1 MLARQQVVVL
11 ERPARR
17 RPEEVTLPP
26 SSPLPGPTA
35 LFLSETIEGLN
46 EGANFLSRLSAG
58 ELARMRS
65 ACRQLVFQAGE
76 SIFAQG
82 TAHEGIFL
90 IDSGRVR
97 VFYSAPSGREI
108 TLAYW
113 TQGHFI
119 GGPEICGG
127 GIHMWSGE
135 ALEECRITIL
145 PSAAVQTLI
154 TQVPNFALCLIEGL
168 VAKGK
173 CYSAMAQMLGTRSV
187 IERLAQFLVNLSELY
202 GVADRSAV
210 IINRKITHDQ
220 IAAMVGSTRQWVTM
234 MLKRFKKN
242 GIVSID
248 ARYIRIDRPERLQ
261 EMLFKDAD

>member
-1 MLARQQVVVL
+1 MIMLARQQVAVI
-11 ERPARR
+11 EQAARR
-17 RPEEVTLPP
+17 KSEEPIPPP
-26 SSPLPGPTA
+26 SLPGPTA
-35 LFLSETIEGLN
+35 LFLSEAIDGLY
-46 EGANFLSRLSAG
+46 EGANFLSRLSPG
-58 ELARMRS
+58 ELARMRF
-65 ACRQLVFQAGE
+65 AGRQLLFKAGE
-76 SIFAQG
+76 PIFAQG
-82 TAHEGIFL
+82 ALHEGIFL
-90 IDSGRVR
+90 IDSGCVR

-108 TLAYW
+108 TLAHW

-187 IERLAQFLVNLSELY
+187 IERLAQFLINLGELY
-202 GVADRSAV
+202 GVSDGSAV

-234 MLKRFKKN
+234 MLKRFKQQ
-242 GIVSID
+242 GIVSTQ
-248 ARYIRIDRPERLQ
+248 ARFIRIDRPQRLQ
-261 EMLFKDAD
+261 EMLFKDDD